1 MDPELL
7 GWIKASTYRRDVLR
21 CLADE
26 DLLTPSEI
34 AERTD
39 RHLSHVSGTLTDL
52 EEHGVAECV
61 TPGRQKGRLY
71 SLTKRGSEI
80 SHKL

>member
-7 GWIKASTYRRDVLR
+7 GWIKASTYRRDVLQ

-52 EEHGVAECV
+52 ERRGVAECV

-71 SLTKRGSEI
+71 SLTESGLEI
-80 SHKL
+80 STKF